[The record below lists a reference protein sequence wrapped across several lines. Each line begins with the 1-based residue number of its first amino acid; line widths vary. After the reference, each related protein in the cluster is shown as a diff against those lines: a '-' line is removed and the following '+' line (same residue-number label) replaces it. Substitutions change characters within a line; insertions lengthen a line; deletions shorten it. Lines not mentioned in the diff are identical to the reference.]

1 MSRTAPKIAPKSEPK
16 SAPKISEPVEGWQ
29 SHWLSTYHK
38 PRLVL
43 YRGKWGVAVTKP
55 KGLQKPTDPDKK
67 LSARTTDKAIAEQ
80 RKWEIAAKIY
90 AGFDAELAN
99 VDPQIAKGNAFREK
113 AINLFKQHGIKD
125 PKITNG
131 LKNAFFEANDIVRM
145 GHKLGITF
153 PDDIISLLSDEA
165 KYFLTHLPLL
175 VEQTDAEREA
185 EQLWSKKNFD
195 FGNAIDELARG
206 LDYLKQNPDLPDVDH
221 SKMVLMP
228 RQTPQPMGIYDI
240 CSFTQ
245 KCILGRIARI
255 EGN

>member
-1 MSRTAPKIAPKSEPK
+1 
-16 SAPKISEPVEGWQ
+16 
-29 SHWLSTYHK
+29 
-38 PRLVL
+38 
-43 YRGKWGVAVTKP
+43 
-55 KGLQKPTDPDKK
+55 
-67 LSARTTDKAIAEQ
+67 
-80 RKWEIAAKIY
+80 
-90 AGFDAELAN
+90 
-99 VDPQIAKGNAFREK
+99 
-113 AINLFKQHGIKD
+113 
-125 PKITNG
+125 
-131 LKNAFFEANDIVRM
+131 M

-165 KYFLTHLPLL
+165 KYFLTHPPLL

-185 EQLWSKKNFD
+185 EQLWGKKNFD
-195 FGNAIDELARG
+195 FGNAIDELAKG

-255 EGN
+255 EGD